1 MAVADASFKTSIDSM
16 SSGAIADKGLVSVSE
31 ERFSS
36 LTAPSCRFETPEF
49 TQIGRAHVWNSSHLG
64 ISYAVFCLKKKKM
77 ADRHRIQ
84 HHRKG
89 IESVRHDAELDVG
102 ALDNAHDRQISSR
115 DTQCAVAAQ
124 TSTEQEAPPE

>member
-64 ISYAVFCLKKKKM
+64 ISYAVFCLKKKNKQSPKAPFLTLPTRRTLACSSGTLLTLVRG
-77 ADRHRIQ
+77 ADMIASSMRDI
-84 HHRKG
+84 HHRRTRRKW
-89 IESVRHDAELDVG
+89 R
-102 ALDNAHDRQISSR
+102 
-115 DTQCAVAAQ
+115 
-124 TSTEQEAPPE
+124 